1 VRVVFFGTPGF
12 AATSL
17 AALIESTHEVVA
29 VVAQPDRKAGRGMK
43 VQRPDTVLLSE
54 SEGLPVVQPSRIRD
68 EAFLDTVRSL
78 NPDAGVVVAYGRIL
92 PLTLLEIPACGFL
105 NVHASILPAYRGAA
119 PIQRAIEN
127 GERETG
133 VSIMQV
139 DEDLDHGPVFEIVRT
154 EIGPDERAPELFERL
169 AQIGAT
175 ALVRVLDALEA
186 GTARSTDQNHDDAT
200 LAPKIDKSEGTVNWN
215 MSAESI
221 FNRFRAFHPWPGVS
235 VTLGGE
241 LVRLVEIRPAGH
253 RSEEAGTLV
262 AFDDDAI
269 IVSAAGG
276 SLRLLRV
283 QRPGKGAVTGAEL
296 ARGLRLIRGSRLL

>member
-54 SEGLPVVQPSRIRD
+54 SEGLPVLQPSRIRD

-186 GTARSTDQNHDDAT
+186 GTARSTEQNHDDAT

-215 MSAESI
+215 MSAEVI
-221 FNRFRAFHPWPGVS
+221 YNRFRAFHPWPGVS
-235 VTLGGE
+235 VTIGGE
-241 LVRLVEIRPAGH
+241 LVRLVEIRPAG
-253 RSEEAGTLV
+253 RWSEEAGTLV

-269 IVSAAGG
+269 IVSAAEG

-296 ARGLRLIRGSRLL
+296 ARGLRVNRGSRLL

>member
-1 VRVVFFGTPGF
+1 MRVVFFGTPGF

-54 SEGLPVVQPSRIRD
+54 SEGLPVLQPSRIRD

-186 GTARSTDQNHDDAT
+186 GTARSTEQNHDDAT

-215 MSAESI
+215 MSAEVI
-221 FNRFRAFHPWPGVS
+221 YNRFRAFHPWPGVS
-235 VTLGGE
+235 VTIGGE
-241 LVRLVEIRPAGH
+241 LVRLVEIRPAG
-253 RSEEAGTLV
+253 RWSEEAGTLV

-269 IVSAAGG
+269 IVSAAEG

-296 ARGLRLIRGSRLL
+296 ARGLRVNRGSRLL